1 MSPQGRVGCPLGAL
15 FLERLNPQILLR
27 CQFVIFLDEGED
39 SLEIS
44 WLGSGLCAD
53 YQDFLRDQRA
63 LP

>member
-1 MSPQGRVGCPLGAL
+1 L

-27 CQFVIFLDEGED
+27 YQFVIFLDEGED

-53 YQDFLRDQRA
+53 YRDFLRVQRA